1 MCVAGDARFPEF
13 DGLSMGQGRKM
24 CGQKNV
30 RAEKCVGRKIKQT
43 DNVQGT
49 LNFLIGFHFSALS
62 FFCPTRLPSKDIGE
76 FT

>member
-1 MCVAGDARFPEF
+1 MCRQKNVRAEKCA
-13 DGLSMGQGRKM
+13 GRKM